1 MALIPINFNNIENVT
16 LVLHPKRYIVSSSSG
31 VTGSIGL
38 IERPSIFIK
47 NIPEETQVSPVWTQG
62 QLIGTT
68 KAASE
73 EVNRGTADISD
84 LMEIYLRDVSS
95 SSFPF
100 RNDITYSPV
109 RYRQPVNFSDDYNG
123 SPYLMKRIITENL
136 MPFYR
141 HGYSFSQ
148 FACGN
153 YHTINF
159 FSSSAGP
166 NNTAIIYANTSSEGR
181 PYTPSGP
188 FSIDFYINPR
198 YKFSKDKPYTA
209 GTILHLSSTFAL
221 SLVSGSSVD
230 NNNMGDGFR
239 LLLQLSQ
246 SADASPSSINISSV
260 SSGLPYPRNLTF
272 ITPDNSLQHNHW
284 HHISIRWGTNK
295 RSYGTGSIV
304 IDGSTTYFNVPSSSI
319 ATGLNSDALVVGNYF
334 AGPDFNAKFF
344 NTTISTID
352 GIPAISGFT
361 SDPTNFSFN
370 NQLQAE
376 VHDLKIYKRFISDT
390 DIQNFATKSDYS
402 DRDLLFYVPVTFTSD
417 TNSREV
423 LVTPFQKKTKSTSS
437 PFNVDMA
444 LSVNGFYMNLENFVK
459 DFKTGQFPRLW
470 NLTGSTVTSSAYAT
484 ANEILYQN
492 SSVAKRNLTI
502 LPNDNGRII
511 PDFSVIK
518 DESSAFFQTDIG
530 TTNHGIIS
538 MRNVASS
545 SDYFPGLPS
554 DFDGLTGASPSDMS
568 TPIGSALTIA
578 QRFKDVSSN
587 LVILF
592 DLSTLGYGRTILPSS
607 YNIVD
612 PSMSGSYGTVSVN
625 LSDDGAGT
633 LYRSDCLTK
642 QARWNA
648 VGNVFYVEGVSIL
661 TNPALALYGKDSFN
675 LSLTGE
681 QRTNVFIVNA
691 PAPASL
697 INSSSNT
704 SYEQFP
710 VTDYVSEREKS
721 FVYITGINLHDENLN
736 VIMRANLAQPVAKR
750 DSDEF
755 LFRLKYD
762 F

>member
-1 MALIPINFNNIENVT
+1 MALIPINFENIENVT
-16 LVLHPKRYIVSSSSG
+16 LVLHPKRYIMSSSSG
-31 VTGSIGL
+31 VTGSINL

-47 NIPEETQVSPVWTQG
+47 NIPEETQVTPVWSQG

-84 LMEIYLRDVSS
+84 IMEIYLRDVSS
-95 SSFPF
+95 SSFPL
-100 RNDITYSPV
+100 RNNVTYSPV

-123 SPYLMKRIITENL
+123 SPYLMKRVITENL

-141 HGYSFSQ
+141 HGFSFSQ

-153 YHTINF
+153 YHSINF

-166 NNTAIIYANTSSEGR
+166 NNTAVIYANTSSAGR
-181 PYTPSGP
+181 PYTPGGA

-198 YKFSKDKPYTA
+198 YKFSKDRPYTA

-230 NNNMGDGFR
+230 NNSQGDGFR

-246 SADASPSSINISSV
+246 SADTSPSSINLSSV
-260 SSGLPYPRNLTF
+260 EGGLSYPNNLTF
-272 ITPDNSLQHNHW
+272 ITPDNSLKHNHW
-284 HHISIRWGTNK
+284 HHVSVRWGTNK
-295 RSYGTGSIV
+295 RNYGTGSII
-304 IDGSTTYFNVPSSSI
+304 IDGSTTYFNIPSASI
-319 ATGLNSDALVVGNYF
+319 ATGLNSDALIVGNYF

-344 NTTISTID
+344 NSTISPID
-352 GIPAISGFT
+352 GIPEISGFA
-361 SDPTNFSFN
+361 SDPTNFTFN

-376 VHDLKIYKRFISDT
+376 LHDIKLYKRFISDT
-390 DIQNFATKSDYS
+390 DIANFATKSDAS
-402 DRDLLFYVPVTFTSD
+402 DRDLLLYVPVTFTSV
-417 TNSREV
+417 TNSRKV
-423 LVTPFQKKTKSTSS
+423 LVTPFQTKTKSTSS
-437 PFNVDMA
+437 PFNVDMS
-444 LSVNGFYMNLENFVK
+444 LSVNGFYMNIENFVK

-470 NLTGSTVTSSAYAT
+470 NLSGSAITASGYAT

-492 SSVAKRNLTI
+492 SSVAKRNLLI
-502 LPNDNGRII
+502 LPNDNGRIV
-511 PDFSVIK
+511 PDFNVIK
-518 DESSAFFQTDIG
+518 DESSAFFLTDIG

-538 MRNVASS
+538 MRSVASS

-554 DFDGLTGASPSDMS
+554 DFEGLSGASPDAMS
-568 TPIGSALTIA
+568 EPIGSALTIA

-587 LVILF
+587 LVVLF
-592 DLSTLGYGRTILPSS
+592 DVTTLGYGRTILPSS
-607 YNIVD
+607 YNITD
-612 PSMSGSYGTVSVN
+612 SSMSGSFGSVSIN
-625 LSDDGAGT
+625 LSDDGSGA
-633 LYRSDCLTK
+633 LYRSDCLTT

-648 VGNVFYVEGVSIL
+648 VGSIFYVEGVSIL
-661 TNPALALYGKDSFN
+661 TNPALALYGKDKFS

-681 QRTNVFIVNA
+681 QRTNVFVVNA

-704 SYEQFP
+704 SFQSFP
-710 VTDYVSEREKS
+710 VTDYVNEREKE